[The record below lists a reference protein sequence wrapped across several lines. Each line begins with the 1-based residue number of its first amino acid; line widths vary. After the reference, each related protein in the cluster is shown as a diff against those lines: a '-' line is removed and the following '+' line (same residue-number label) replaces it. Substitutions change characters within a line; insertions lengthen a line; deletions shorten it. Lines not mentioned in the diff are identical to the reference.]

1 MDDDEFPLRKAIQA
15 TILFGFYWRS
25 FSWLL
30 LGIVFFLERGE
41 GAWLRPPT
49 DPPPRGCLQ
58 QNRINF
64 GTASSLKKGGPFRIQ
79 FFFLFCFVL
88 FCFFL
93 PSVSLSPF
101 TTTTTIV
108 PSRSP
113 NVYASPVLLLLL
125 LLHRGRQERKK
136 KNKRN
141 KTQTAIIAHHRHHR
155 QGNQKK
161 KNCSVSDSSFQLNER
176 SRPLLLIDGA
186 ARKFWPRP
194 TTAGN

>member
-125 LLHRGRQERKK
+125 LLLLHRGRQERKK

-161 KNCSVSDSSFQLNER
+161 KKLFGVRFVVSIER
-176 SRPLLLIDGA
+176 T
-186 ARKFWPRP
+186 KP
-194 TTAGN
+194 TVIINRRRGP

>member
-125 LLHRGRQERKK
+125 LLLLLHRGRQERKK
-136 KNKRN
+136 K
-141 KTQTAIIAHHRHHR
+141 
-155 QGNQKK
+155 QKK
-161 KNCSVSDSSFQLNER
+161 QNTNGDHRPSPSSSSGEPKKKKLFGVRFVVSIER
-176 SRPLLLIDGA
+176 T
-186 ARKFWPRP
+186 KP
-194 TTAGN
+194 TVIINRRRGP